1 MEWKGPA
8 PTLQILN
15 DEEWKALMRLSG
27 LPDAARAEVDGLMS
41 FYRKYRMHELAPSPA
56 KIQRALKRIAKE
68 ASAMLRSIDEIKQS
82 DGLYSAFAGLTDKH
96 ILSVAGRGQVF
107 VRVNKK
113 GRQHGDC
120 QIFDQ
125 ELSSLGDALRRFH
138 DRLDDARAGLA
149 PRKRGPQR
157 EAMGILVEQLNVMLI
172 EQTGRP
178 ISRAKTNRSGYGPA
192 EFVIKVCQLAEQG
205 LDQGEDSDERTVLNE
220 IEKMALN
227 KIKAV
232 VTEME
237 EYWDPKYKPWIRQRI
252 ENDKS

>member
-1 MEWKGPA
+1 MKWKGPV
-8 PTLQILN
+8 PPLQILN

-27 LPDAARAEVDGLMS
+27 LPDAARTEVNGAMS
-41 FYRKYRMHELAPSPA
+41 FYRKYRMHELAPPPA
-56 KIQRALKRIAKE
+56 EIRGALERIAKE
-68 ASAMLRSIDEIKQS
+68 AWAMLRSIDEIKQS
-82 DGLYSAFAGLTDKH
+82 DELYSAFAGLTGNH
-96 ILSVAGRGQVF
+96 VLSVAGRGQALI
-107 VRVNKK
+107 RVNKK
-113 GRQHGDC
+113 GRQHGDS

-157 EAMGILVEQLNVMLI
+157 ETMGILVKMLNVMLI

-205 LDQGEDSDERTVLNE
+205 LDQDEESDERAVLNK

-232 VTEME
+232 VTDM
-237 EYWDPKYKPWIRQRI
+237 EYWDPKYKPWIRQRT

>member
-1 MEWKGPA
+1 MKWKGPA
-8 PTLQILN
+8 PLLQILN

-27 LPDAARAEVDGLMS
+27 LPDAARREVDFAMS
-41 FYRKYRMHELAPSPA
+41 LYRKYRMHELAPSPA
-56 KIQRALKRIAKE
+56 EIQGALERIAKQV
-68 ASAMLRSIDEIKQS
+68 SAMLRSIDEIKES
-82 DGLYSAFAGLTDKH
+82 DELYSAFADP
-96 ILSVAGRGQVF
+96 ILSVAGRGQVLI
-107 VRVNKK
+107 RVNKE
-113 GRQHGDC
+113 GRQHGDS

-125 ELSSLGDALRRFH
+125 ELSSLGHALRRFH

-157 EAMGILVEQLNVMLI
+157 EAMGFLVVFLNRMLI
-172 EQTGRP
+172 RQTGRP

-205 LDQGEDSDERTVLNE
+205 LDQDEDSDERTVLNK

-232 VTEME
+232 VTDME
-237 EYWDPKYKPWIRQRI
+237 DWEPKYKPWVRHRTK
-252 ENDKS
+252 NDKS